1 MQVTASSFV
10 QRARSAA
17 AVLITV
23 LACASAWAK
32 NVPPT
37 VSLTSPAGGTSYTT
51 QQYIP
56 LAASASDSD
65 GSIAKVEFFAGTQ
78 LIITQ
83 TSAPY
88 SFSWVGPG
96 APGTYSIKAKATDNG
111 GASTTST
118 AVNITVTAAVSSAG
132 ITSPMNGQ
140 DIGQPLVDVSGSFG
154 GDYLTLISVFNGA
167 DTVLAVQ
174 TGRSTYTASKVP
186 LIPGANT
193 LTATVLQT
201 NGTTSTTSVTVN
213 YPVLQAV
220 VTSPT
225 QGASYAAPP
234 NLVLQASAQTT
245 PGTIQRI
252 EYYRNG
258 GTLIGSASTPPY
270 SYSWAA
276 PPAGSHSITAKVV
289 DSQGRT
295 ADSSPVSVTVTSA
308 NPPPTVSLTAPT
320 NGATYQAPAAI
331 TLQANATATG
341 STISLVSFFSNGSL
355 VGSTNIAPYAANLS
369 ALAAGSYTFTARATN
384 SAGVSATSAPVSV
397 TVTAP
402 PAPSAPTVSLTAPA
416 AGSRYTLPAAI
427 QVSANAAATAAG
439 ASVARVEFKAVFAGS
454 SVTQASATTSTSPY
468 SANLNLTQGGSYV
481 LTATATDSNG
491 TSTTSAPVTIE
502 TTDGVT
508 YLHHDLAG
516 SPLAATDSQGNILW
530 KEHYQPYGGR
540 VVNAPAEAGNRIAF
554 HGKVLD
560 QDTGLSYFGARYY
573 DPTLGRFMG
582 VDPVGFAESNP
593 QSFNR
598 YAYGNNNPYRYADPN
613 GMWAE
618 DLVLALPGMYIGSRS
633 LVDNIKQGNWAG
645 AALDA
650 AGLVTDGV
658 ALALP
663 GVPGGAWLAIAATR
677 AEWATSVAAQGTLA
691 ANRIAG
697 KAAEARAAGDLV
709 AEGNKILGSQVSVRT
724 SEGIRVIDHL
734 IQTQGGQIVAV
745 EVKSGGAVRNARQLA
760 KDGAMATEGGVVVGK
775 NAPDAL
781 RGQQIAIPTIERR
794 Y

>member
-1 MQVTASSFV
+1 MD
-10 QRARSAA
+10 RMR
-17 AVLITV
+17 
-23 LACASAWAK
+23 
-32 NVPPT
+32 
-37 VSLTSPAGGTSYTT
+37 
-51 QQYIP
+51 
-56 LAASASDSD
+56 
-65 GSIAKVEFFAGTQ
+65 
-78 LIITQ
+78 
-83 TSAPY
+83 
-88 SFSWVGPG
+88 
-96 APGTYSIKAKATDNG
+96 
-111 GASTTST
+111 
-118 AVNITVTAAVSSAG
+118 
-132 ITSPMNGQ
+132 
-140 DIGQPLVDVSGSFG
+140 
-154 GDYLTLISVFNGA
+154 
-167 DTVLAVQ
+167 VLAVAR
-174 TGRSTYTASKVP
+174 G
-186 LIPGANT
+186 
-193 LTATVLQT
+193 
-201 NGTTSTTSVTVN
+201 
-213 YPVLQAV
+213 
-220 VTSPT
+220 
-225 QGASYAAPP
+225 
-234 NLVLQASAQTT
+234 
-245 PGTIQRI
+245 
-252 EYYRNG
+252 
-258 GTLIGSASTPPY
+258 
-270 SYSWAA
+270 
-276 PPAGSHSITAKVV
+276 
-289 DSQGRT
+289 D
-295 ADSSPVSVTVTSA
+295 
-308 NPPPTVSLTAPT
+308 
-320 NGATYQAPAAI
+320 APA
-331 TLQANATATG
+331 
-341 STISLVSFFSNGSL
+341 
-355 VGSTNIAPYAANLS
+355 
-369 ALAAGSYTFTARATN
+369 
-384 SAGVSATSAPVSV
+384 
-397 TVTAP
+397 
-402 PAPSAPTVSLTAPA
+402 
-416 AGSRYTLPAAI
+416 
-427 QVSANAAATAAG
+427 
-439 ASVARVEFKAVFAGS
+439 
-454 SVTQASATTSTSPY
+454 
-468 SANLNLTQGGSYV
+468 
-481 LTATATDSNG
+481 
-491 TSTTSAPVTIE
+491 
-502 TTDGVT
+502 
-508 YLHHDLAG
+508 DLA
-516 SPLAATDSQGNILW
+516 LD
-530 KEHYQPYGGR
+530 GGR

-663 GVPGGAWLAIAATR
+663 GVPGGAGLAIAATR